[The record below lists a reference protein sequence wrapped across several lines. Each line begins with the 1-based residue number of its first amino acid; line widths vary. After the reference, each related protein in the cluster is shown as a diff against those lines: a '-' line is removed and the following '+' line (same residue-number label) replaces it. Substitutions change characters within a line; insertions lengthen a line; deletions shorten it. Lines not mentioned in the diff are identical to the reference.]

1 MDNEKLKKEQNET
14 IKNHYLNIFIS
25 TPIYIGLF
33 YSIFFFSM
41 KIFLIFTI
49 LSVLISYYLISKSK
63 NKKRKEEIYT
73 GLILIFI
80 FSYSLLN
87 LYKGNDFLYQ
97 IHIYYIS
104 LVIYHYTE
112 YLSVLFYHFDNCS
125 WHSFLIDQSKQWIYT
140 TGFSFLE
147 YYIENFFFHKFKS
160 FIIFT
165 IIGLI
170 CLIIGQYFRIA
181 ALFTGKISFTHLISY
196 KKKKEHILITHG
208 IYSISRHPS
217 YFGFF
222 LWSVSTQIL
231 CMNPICI
238 VAYIIVLFKFFKN
251 RILIEE
257 PYLIYF
263 FGQDYINYKRK
274 VPILI
279 PFIEMSEEEEKSC
292 LERYEL
298 NKKINNNDYDNDNDD
313 ENEEDEN

>member
-238 VAYIIVLFKFFKN
+238 ITYIIVLFKFFKN
-251 RILIEE
+251 RILVEE
-257 PYLIYF
+257 PYLITF
-263 FGQDYINYKRK
+263 FGQDYIDYKRK

-279 PFIEMSEEEEKSC
+279 PFIKMSEEDEKNYLNKYKLIKEREKSF
-292 LERYEL
+292 
-298 NKKINNNDYDNDNDD
+298 KNNDENYDDD
-313 ENEEDEN
+313 DD

>member
-160 FIIFT
+160 SIIFT

-181 ALFTGKISFTHLISY
+181 ALFTGKVSFTHLISY

-238 VAYIIVLFKFFKN
+238 ITYIIVLFKFFKN
-251 RILIEE
+251 RILVEE
-257 PYLIYF
+257 PYLITF
-263 FGQDYINYKRK
+263 FGQDYIDYKRK

-279 PFIEMSEEEEKSC
+279 PFIEMSEEDEKNYLNKYKLIKEREKSF
-292 LERYEL
+292 
-298 NKKINNNDYDNDNDD
+298 KNNDENYDDD
-313 ENEEDEN
+313 YY

>member
-41 KIFLIFTI
+41 KIVLIFTI

-181 ALFTGKISFTHLISY
+181 ALFTGKVSFTHLISY

-238 VAYIIVLFKFFKN
+238 ITYIIVLFKFFKN
-251 RILIEE
+251 RILVEE
-257 PYLIYF
+257 PYLITF
-263 FGQDYINYKRK
+263 FGQDYIDYKRK

-279 PFIEMSEEEEKSC
+279 PFIEMSEEDEKNYLNKYKLIKEREKSF
-292 LERYEL
+292 
-298 NKKINNNDYDNDNDD
+298 KNNDENYDDD
-313 ENEEDEN
+313 DY

>member
-181 ALFTGKISFTHLISY
+181 ALFTGKVSFTHLISY

-238 VAYIIVLFKFFKN
+238 ITYIIVLFKFFKN
-251 RILIEE
+251 RILVEE
-257 PYLIYF
+257 PYLITF
-263 FGQDYINYKRK
+263 FGQDYIDYKRK

-279 PFIEMSEEEEKSC
+279 PFIKMSEEDEKNYLNKYKLIKEREKSF
-292 LERYEL
+292 
-298 NKKINNNDYDNDNDD
+298 KNNDENYDDD
-313 ENEEDEN
+313 YY

>member
-104 LVIYHYTE
+104 VVIYHYTE

-238 VAYIIVLFKFFKN
+238 ITYIIVLFKFFKN
-251 RILIEE
+251 RILVEE
-257 PYLIYF
+257 PYLITF
-263 FGQDYINYKRK
+263 FGQDYIDYKRK

-279 PFIEMSEEEEKSC
+279 PFIEMSEEEEKI
-292 LERYEL
+292 YL
-298 NKKINNNDYDNDNDD
+298 NKYNLIKEREKLNNNDNKDYEDDDYD
-313 ENEEDEN
+313 

>member
-238 VAYIIVLFKFFKN
+238 ITYIIVLFKFFKN
-251 RILIEE
+251 RILVEE
-257 PYLIYF
+257 PYLITF
-263 FGQDYINYKRK
+263 FGQDYIDYKRK

-279 PFIEMSEEEEKSC
+279 PFIEMSEEDEKNYLNKYKLIKEREKSF
-292 LERYEL
+292 
-298 NKKINNNDYDNDNDD
+298 KNNDENYDDD
-313 ENEEDEN
+313 DD

>member
-14 IKNHYLNIFIS
+14 IKNHYLIIFIS

-41 KIFLIFTI
+41 KIFLTFTI

-87 LYKGNDFLYQ
+87 IYKGNDFLYQ

-238 VAYIIVLFKFFKN
+238 ITYIIVLLKFFKN
-251 RILIEE
+251 RILVEE
-257 PYLIYF
+257 PYLITF
-263 FGQDYINYKRK
+263 FGQDYIDYKRK

-279 PFIEMSEEEEKSC
+279 PFIEMSEEDEKNYLNKYKLIKEREKSF
-292 LERYEL
+292 
-298 NKKINNNDYDNDNDD
+298 KNNDENYDDD
-313 ENEEDEN
+313 YY

>member
-238 VAYIIVLFKFFKN
+238 ITYIIVLFKFFKN
-251 RILIEE
+251 RILVEE
-257 PYLIYF
+257 PYLITF
-263 FGQDYINYKRK
+263 FGQDYIDYKRK

-279 PFIEMSEEEEKSC
+279 PFIEMSEEDEKNYLNKYKLIKEREKSF
-292 LERYEL
+292 
-298 NKKINNNDYDNDNDD
+298 KNNDENYDDD
-313 ENEEDEN
+313 YY

>member
-87 LYKGNDFLYQ
+87 IYKGNDFLYQ

-238 VAYIIVLFKFFKN
+238 ITYIIVLFKFFKN
-251 RILIEE
+251 RILVEE
-257 PYLIYF
+257 PYLITF
-263 FGQDYINYKRK
+263 FGQDYIDYKRK

-279 PFIEMSEEEEKSC
+279 PFIEMSEEDEKNYLNKYKLIKEREKSF
-292 LERYEL
+292 
-298 NKKINNNDYDNDNDD
+298 KNNDENYDDD
-313 ENEEDEN
+313 YY

>member
-1 MDNEKLKKEQNET
+1 MEKEKIIKDQNEA
-14 IKNHYLNIFIS
+14 IKNHYLIIFIS
-25 TPIYIGLF
+25 TPIFIGFF
-33 YSIFFFSM
+33 YSIFFFSII
-41 KIFLIFTI
+41 KLLLFTI
-49 LSVLISYYLISKSK
+49 LSILISYYLISKS
-63 NKKRKEEIYT
+63 NNEKRKKEIYT
-73 GLILIFI
+73 GIILTFI
-80 FSYSLLN
+80 FSYSLIN
-87 LYKGNDFLYQ
+87 LYKGKDFLYQ

-104 LVIYHYTE
+104 LVIYHYAE

-140 TGFSFLE
+140 TSFSFLE

-160 FIIFT
+160 FILFT
-165 IIGLI
+165 MIGII

-181 ALFTGKISFTHLISY
+181 ALFTGKVSFTHLISY
-196 KKKKEHILITHG
+196 KKKKEHVLVTHG

-238 VAYIIVLFKFFKN
+238 IAYFIVLFKFFKE

-257 PYLIYF
+257 PYLITF
-263 FGQDYINYKRK
+263 FGQDYIDYKRK

-279 PFIEMSEEEEKSC
+279 PFIEMSEEEEKI
-292 LERYEL
+292 YL
-298 NKKINNNDYDNDNDD
+298 NKYNLIKEREKLNNNDIKDYEDDDYD
-313 ENEEDEN
+313 